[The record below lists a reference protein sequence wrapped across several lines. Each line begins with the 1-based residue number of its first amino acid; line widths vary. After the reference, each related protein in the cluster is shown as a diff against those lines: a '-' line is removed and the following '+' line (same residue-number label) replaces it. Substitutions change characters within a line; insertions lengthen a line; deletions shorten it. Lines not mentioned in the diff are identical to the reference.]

1 MNAKR
6 LVAGMIACGALV
18 VGAGFATPSTTHAAE
33 VSKVSQGEWVN
44 ADFTV
49 EHNTSIPQ
57 VVSAQVDTK
66 VEGTTMVKHG
76 KKTYVYLSLGTQG
89 AVYDFNVKT
98 AVIKDGNLSLLVQAE
113 MNPITRK
120 LMPSPEFVVLSFDN
134 TKYQINEVHGHLV
147 EGAIPVR

>member
-6 LVAGMIACGALV
+6 FVVGMIACGAMV
-18 VGAGFATPSTTHAAE
+18 VGAGFATPATTQAAE
-33 VSKVSQGEWVN
+33 VSKVSVGEWEN
-44 ADFTV
+44 AAYKV
-49 EHNTSIPQ
+49 EHHSSIPQ

-89 AVYDFNVKT
+89 GVYDFNVKT
-98 AVIKDGNLSLLVQAE
+98 SVIKDGNLSLLVQAE
-113 MNPITRK
+113 LNPLTRK

-134 TKYQINEVHGHLV
+134 TKYQINEVHGHLI